1 MAQWEIQARSR
12 HCSRCERQFLDG
24 DKYRCVLSYR
34 EEQPARRDFCEGCWD
49 NRPQPTLD
57 EGEELISWW
66 KSTVRIPP
74 PPPKEEAI
82 KRSLAEQLLRKYLDL
97 SEPKHVN
104 FRYILALMLERRR
117 VLSQKHTVDEDPSG
131 RTLLVYEHTRTGET
145 FLIEDPRLSLSKID
159 QVQAQVKEILDSEE
173 KPKEAEPTQE
183 TTEQTSEAQDQTE
196 EESQA

>member
-24 DKYRCVLSYR
+24 DRYRCVLSYR
-34 EEQPARRDFCEGCWD
+34 EEQPVRRDFCEGCWD
-49 NRPQPTLD
+49 DQPQPHLD

-66 KSTVRIPP
+66 QSTVRIPP

-104 FRYILALMLERRR
+104 LRYILALMLERRR
-117 VLSQKHTVDEDPSG
+117 VLSQKHTVEEDPSG
-131 RTLLVYEHTRTGET
+131 RTLLVYEHMRTGET
-145 FLIEDPRLSLSKID
+145 FLIEDPHLSLSRID
-159 QVQAQVKEILDSEE
+159 EVQAQVKEILDFEE
-173 KPKEAEPTQE
+173 KGKEPEAAQE
-183 TTEQTSEAQDQTE
+183 TEDQTSDTEDRTE

>member
-1 MAQWEIQARSR
+1 MARWEIQPRSR
-12 HCSRCERQFLDG
+12 QCSRCENRFLDG

-34 EEQPARRDFCEGCWD
+34 EEQPFRRDFCMECC
-49 NRPQPTLD
+49 NNQPQPQLD

-66 KSTVRIPP
+66 QSTVRIPP
-74 PPPKEEAI
+74 PPPREEAI
-82 KRSLAEQLLRKYLDL
+82 KRSLAEQLLRKYLD
-97 SEPKHVN
+97 SSKPKYVN

-131 RTLLVYEHTRTGET
+131 KTIVVYEHVRTGET
-145 FLIEDPRLSLSKID
+145 FLIEDPHLSLSRID
-159 QVQAQVKEILDSEE
+159 EVQEQVKEILDSEE

-196 EESQA
+196 EESQT